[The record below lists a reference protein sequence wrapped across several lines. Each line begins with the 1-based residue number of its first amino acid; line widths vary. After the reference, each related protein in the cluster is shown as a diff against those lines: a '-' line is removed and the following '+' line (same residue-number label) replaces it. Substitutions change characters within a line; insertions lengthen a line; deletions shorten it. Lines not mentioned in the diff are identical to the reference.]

1 MTNFPGCTYCNP
13 QIASTGLTEKVA
25 KEQGIEYQV
34 GKFPFQA
41 SGKAVASNAAE
52 GFVKVLSTP
61 DTGEILGVHIIGHD
75 ATELIAEYCFAMGME
90 GTIDEIHHTI
100 HAHPTLSEALMEAA
114 AATTGEAI
122 HI

>member
-1 MTNFPGCTYCNP
+1 M
-13 QIASTGLTEKVA
+13 
-25 KEQGIEYQV
+25 
-34 GKFPFQA
+34 
-41 SGKAVASNAAE
+41 ASNAAE
-52 GFVKVLSTP
+52 GFVKVLSAP

-75 ATELIAEYCFAMGME
+75 ATELIAEYCLAMGME